1 MLASDEAGTL
11 ADELSYILQNVAKS
25 ISIQNANGNIPFRL
39 SDQNGKIVFQ
49 DIHFAVQESLA
60 PSLTAADRGH
70 RIVEIEGR
78 YYIQTAQPLTL
89 AGTVFYIENYRD
101 ITPVDVYK
109 RQIVCLDHISTVI
122 ILFHDTGQFPNR
134 LLALSSAAKVLFR
147 YDLRDHHTDNHK
159 NHLFTGVFIAIS
171 QVAGDGRCV

>member
-60 PSLTAADRGH
+60 YRCGPWAPDCGNRGPLLYTDRPALNA
-70 RIVEIEGR
+70 GR
-78 YYIQTAQPLTL
+78 H
-89 AGTVFYIENYRD
+89 
-101 ITPVDVYK
+101 
-109 RQIVCLDHISTVI
+109 C
-122 ILFHDTGQFPNR
+122 ILH
-134 LLALSSAAKVLFR
+134 
-147 YDLRDHHTDNHK
+147 
-159 NHLFTGVFIAIS
+159 
-171 QVAGDGRCV
+171 